1 MAVVAVFGNAKASI
15 RNTGTSPIAII
26 FMCISL
32 IFIVDSLPLLFPMK
46 NNSSFVAEP
55 HLRFESVFDPGKLG
69 IRNKI
74 YVDVRRRISQSLPQN
89 RCSFTFDRATPLTPL
104 SFAIQ

>member
-1 MAVVAVFGNAKASI
+1 MKDATRAVIIIAPNRMAVVGVFGIVKASI

-26 FMCISL
+26 FICISL
-32 IFIVDSLPLLFPMK
+32 IFIVDSLPLLCPVK

-55 HLRFESVFDPGKLG
+55 HMRFESYFDTVKIG

-74 YVDVRRRISQSLPQN
+74 YVGV
-89 RCSFTFDRATPLTPL
+89 
-104 SFAIQ
+104 